1 MMMMMM
7 MMTMMVI
14 IIIIII
20 IIITANIIVIIMII
34 AVISLYC
41 YRPYPLDDL
50 ESAAAAAFGHREF
63 TKGGLVKGG
72 GLVIYVLLLYGYC
85 STPLH

>member
-1 MMMMMM
+1 MMMMMMM

-20 IIITANIIVIIMII
+20 TANIIVIIIMII